1 MSLLQF
7 AGGGLADGGQQLAD
21 RQFSL
26 ARQKRTG
33 APMTET
39 PPESPPPTG
48 HLSFLDHVK
57 AWYARDVA
65 PDLADARIKAEN
77 AAELAGQLQ
86 AWLHDHAANAETI
99 ASLVARIAAAAD
111 PSAAPAIAA
120 LVTEAERAAAEAAR
134 IAQETSEA
142 RL

>member
-1 MSLLQF
+1 V
-7 AGGGLADGGQQLAD
+7 
-21 RQFSL
+21 
-26 ARQKRTG
+26 
-33 APMTET
+33 TET
-39 PPESPPPTG
+39 PPESPPSTG

-57 AWYARDVA
+57 AWYAREIA
-65 PDLADARIKAEN
+65 PGLADLHAELADARVKAEH
-77 AAELAGQLQ
+77 AAALAAQLQ

-99 ASLVARIAAAAD
+99 AGLVAKIAAAAD